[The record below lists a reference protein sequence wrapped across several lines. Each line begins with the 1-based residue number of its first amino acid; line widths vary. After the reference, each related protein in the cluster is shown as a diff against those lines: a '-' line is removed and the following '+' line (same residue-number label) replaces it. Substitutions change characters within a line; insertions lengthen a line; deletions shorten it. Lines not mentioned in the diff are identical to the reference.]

1 MAVRKAIIAA
11 VIIVACFAFFVWY
24 LGTIGLLPAFIS
36 AILVI
41 VIADPDRNLMASVYK
56 LLRGVNFWFE
66 KKAVQTRLESTIGSA
81 SRKINKEGVL
91 LLPHGLKIKWAK
103 PIDRDSFLKD
113 GKIIV
118 CLEPSDNESRNIAR
132 AALFYVREDLLQR
145 SRRFIDR
152 TVMKSV
158 TFEVVRKMLMLDEN
172 IDALDCLSEEFM
184 EPEAQKAQLIRD
196 YVPAMDKMDEQGH
209 FTRVLL
215 QELSKLDAKL
225 SPARSDIHSEK
236 ETSDLVLLLKT
247 FEERE
252 KEEEVQLKLKGRVIS
267 LNLMPVARM
276 STGFDATRYIKQ
288 ASQCSKDGIEAIYV
302 LARGNNVVLARLV
315 SKALEDAKL
324 YSKQRE
330 WSFIVEKKRNPK
342 HGYVAVLTKRS

>member
-118 CLEPSDNESRNIAR
+118 CL
-132 AALFYVREDLLQR
+132 
-145 SRRFIDR
+145 
-152 TVMKSV
+152 
-158 TFEVVRKMLMLDEN
+158 
-172 IDALDCLSEEFM
+172 
-184 EPEAQKAQLIRD
+184 
-196 YVPAMDKMDEQGH
+196 
-209 FTRVLL
+209 
-215 QELSKLDAKL
+215 
-225 SPARSDIHSEK
+225 
-236 ETSDLVLLLKT
+236 
-247 FEERE
+247 
-252 KEEEVQLKLKGRVIS
+252 
-267 LNLMPVARM
+267 
-276 STGFDATRYIKQ
+276 
-288 ASQCSKDGIEAIYV
+288 
-302 LARGNNVVLARLV
+302 
-315 SKALEDAKL
+315 
-324 YSKQRE
+324 
-330 WSFIVEKKRNPK
+330 
-342 HGYVAVLTKRS
+342 